1 MTAMLSSTENSNTPD
16 IPLRLGRCLAGSGI
30 RALTRCHIIP
40 VNVALRVPNDSRLM
54 PRVYAALRDGA
65 RRVRLDL
72 SRVSSIDA
80 AGVGELVTALKV
92 TRAAGGVLDIAHAG
106 SRVRRVLEVTGV
118 YGLLT
123 TRETA
128 SVS

>member
-1 MTAMLSSTENSNTPD
+1 MIATLNSTEPNNTQR
-16 IPLRLGRCLAGSGI
+16 IPFQLGRCLAGSGV

-40 VNVALRVPNDSRLM
+40 VEGALRVPAESRLM
-54 PRVYAALRDGA
+54 ARVHAALHCGA

-72 SRVSSIDA
+72 SRLSSIDA
-80 AGVGELVTALKV
+80 AGVGELITAFNATKAV
-92 TRAAGGVLDIAHAG
+92 GGVLDIAHAG

-123 TRETA
+123 VREAA

>member
-1 MTAMLSSTENSNTPD
+1 MMPTLSSTEPNNTQRVPFQ
-16 IPLRLGRCLAGSGI
+16 LGRCLAGSGV

-40 VNVALRVPNDSRLM
+40 LEGALRVPADSRLM
-54 PRVYAALRDGA
+54 ARVHGALRFGA

-72 SRVSSIDA
+72 SRLSSIDA
-80 AGVGELVTALKV
+80 AGVGELMTAFNATKAV
-92 TRAAGGVLDIAHAG
+92 GGVLDIVHAG

-123 TRETA
+123 VCETA
-128 SVS
+128 SVA